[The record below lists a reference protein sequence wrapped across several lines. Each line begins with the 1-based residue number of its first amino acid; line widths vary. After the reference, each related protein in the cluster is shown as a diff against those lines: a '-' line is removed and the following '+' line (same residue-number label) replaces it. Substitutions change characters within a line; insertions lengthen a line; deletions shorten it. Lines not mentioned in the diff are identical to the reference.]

1 MMHVARGVDSQGVL
15 HVDIAVN
22 GNVPVLPDTAQII
35 VLPYTEDYIQ
45 TGPSKYYGEVTAH
58 VCLKGLNTLSL
69 YLQTP

>member
-45 TGPSKYYGEVTAH
+45 TGPSKCEFSSDKRSSV
-58 VCLKGLNTLSL
+58 
-69 YLQTP
+69 QF